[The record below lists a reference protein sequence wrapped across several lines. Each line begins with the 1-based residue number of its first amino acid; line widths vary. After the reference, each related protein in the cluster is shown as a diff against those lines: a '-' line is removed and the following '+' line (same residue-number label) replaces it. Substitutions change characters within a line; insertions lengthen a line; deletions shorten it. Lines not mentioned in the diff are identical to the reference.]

1 MYSEICI
8 VEGCDRLRDKKQICH
23 KCNVSIGALNES
35 IETLQAAIEY
45 LKQHQ

>member
-23 KCNVSIGALNES
+23 KCNVSIGSFNDS
-35 IETLQAAIEY
+35 IETLQSALNY
-45 LKQHQ
+45 LKKFK